1 MGAQIV
7 LYERL
12 RPLFHKIFGT
22 LYTGS
27 GNDTIRKLSRDLE
40 SPTKLI
46 SVGDV
51 TTFHLLNSDI
61 IPDIQIVDDRTKRE
75 PASDRVVV
83 GTKHKDFTEIFVD
96 NPAGVITEDLID
108 AVGNAIRSDEHV
120 RIFVRGEEDLAALPA
135 ILMAPH
141 GSVVL
146 YGQPDRGVVLV
157 QITQSKK
164 EEIRD
169 LLNKII
175 EAQDNKEEL
184 RDIWR
189 KLDGYQDYKGKKQ
202 CDPQQA

>member
-1 MGAQIV
+1 M
-7 LYERL
+7 YEQL
-12 RPLFHKIFGT
+12 RPLFSKIFGV

-27 GNDTIRKLSRDLE
+27 GDDTIRELSKDLG

-61 IPDIQIVDDRTKRE
+61 IPDVLIVDDRTKRG

-83 GTKHKDFTEIFVD
+83 GTKHKGFTEIFVD

-108 AVGNAIRSDEHV
+108 AVENAIKSDEHV

-135 ILMAPH
+135 ILTAPS

-146 YGQPDRGVVLV
+146 YGQPDKGVVLV
-157 QITQSKK
+157 RITQSKK
-164 EEIRD
+164 EEIRG

-175 EAQDNKEEL
+175 EAQDNKEEI
-184 RDIWR
+184 RTIWR
-189 KLDGYQDYKGKKQ
+189 KLDGHQDH
-202 CDPQQA
+202 

>member
-1 MGAQIV
+1 MGPQIV
-7 LYERL
+7 LYEQL
-12 RPLFHKIFGT
+12 RPLFSKIFGV

-27 GNDTIRKLSRDLE
+27 GDDTIRELSKDLG

-61 IPDIQIVDDRTKRE
+61 IPDVLIVDDRTKRG

-83 GTKHKDFTEIFVD
+83 GTKHKGFTEIFVD

-108 AVGNAIRSDEHV
+108 AVENAIKSDEHV

-135 ILMAPH
+135 ILTAPS

-146 YGQPDRGVVLV
+146 YGQPDKGVVLV
-157 QITQSKK
+157 RITQSKK
-164 EEIRD
+164 EEIRG

-175 EAQDNKEEL
+175 EAQDNKEEI
-184 RDIWR
+184 RTIWR
-189 KLDGYQDYKGKKQ
+189 KLDGHQDH
-202 CDPQQA
+202 

>member
-1 MGAQIV
+1 MVLQIV
-7 LYERL
+7 LYEQL
-12 RPLFHKIFGT
+12 RPLFNKIFGV

-27 GNDTIRKLSRDLE
+27 GDDTIRELSRDLG

-61 IPDIQIVDDRTKRE
+61 IPDIQIVDERTKRG
-75 PASDRVVV
+75 PASNRVVV
-83 GTKHKDFTEIFVD
+83 GTKHQGFTEIFVD

-108 AVGNAIRSDEHV
+108 AVGNAIESDEHV

-135 ILMAPH
+135 ILMAPQ

-146 YGQPDRGVVLV
+146 YGQPDQGVVLV

-164 EEIRD
+164 EEIRN

-175 EAQDNKEEL
+175 EAQDNKKEV
-184 RDIWR
+184 RTIWR
-189 KLDGYQDYKGKKQ
+189 KLDGHQDH
-202 CDPQQA
+202 